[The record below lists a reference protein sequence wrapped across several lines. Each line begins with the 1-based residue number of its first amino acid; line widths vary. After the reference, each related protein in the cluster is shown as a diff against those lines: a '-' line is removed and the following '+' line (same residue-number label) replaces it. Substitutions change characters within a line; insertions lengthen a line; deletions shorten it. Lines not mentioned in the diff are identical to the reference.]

1 MKKLLACMLLAASVS
16 LADIIVTIPGSGGGG
31 SSGSNVAFAVSA
43 GTVQSSITGTALS
56 QMNAAIAAVGTVVSN
71 VLQTQ
76 ISVNATN
83 SADPSARATAALAF
97 TGATNGQYV
106 AGVALVDATNAQSLA
121 TAAQGT
127 ANTALIDATN
137 AQSLATAAQGTAN
150 TALIDATN
158 GQALA
163 TTAQGT
169 ANTAQSNSTNAL
181 AQAIAANANASSALT
196 ATHSGC
202 TNSAVT
208 FQASLVLPGVAGYAT
223 HNFFVSTATSDM
235 TITFTNLSQGTL
247 YTAFVPAGAVQR
259 NVQLVFSP
267 AGSLYFFGGAN
278 TSAFVIPASQ
288 KSAVT
293 VQLLSD
299 GSYAVSKSTGV
310 PGT

>member
-1 MKKLLACMLLAASVS
+1 MKTLLACVFLTSSAA
-16 LADIIVTIPGSGGGG
+16 LADIIVTIPGSGGGSG
-31 SSGSNVAFAVSA
+31 GSNVSYAVSA
-43 GTVQSSITGTALS
+43 GTVQTSISGTALS
-56 QMNAAIAAVGTVVSN
+56 QMNFAIAANGTGISN
-71 VLQTQ
+71 ALQTQ

-83 SADPSARATAALAF
+83 ATDPSARSTAGTALVD
-97 TGATNGQYV
+97 ATNGQQV
-106 AGVALVDATNAQSLA
+106 AGVALVDATNALAQAAAAQSTANTALIDATNALSQAAAAQSTANTALVDATNGQALA

-127 ANTALIDATN
+127 ANTAQI
-137 AQSLATAAQGTAN
+137 
-150 TALIDATN
+150 
-158 GQALA
+158 
-163 TTAQGT
+163 
-169 ANTAQSNSTNAL
+169 NSTNAL
-181 AQAIAANANASSALT
+181 AQAAAANANAAAALA

-202 TNSAVT
+202 TNTAVT
-208 FQASLVLPGVAGYAT
+208 FQSSFALQGVAGYAT

-235 TITFTNLSQGTL
+235 TMTFTNLSQGTL

-267 AGSLYFFGGAN
+267 AGSLYFFGGVN
-278 TSAFVIPASQ
+278 TSAFIIPANQ